1 VKVVGLTGGIG
12 SGKSTVA
19 ALLVARGAH
28 LVDADL
34 IVRELQEPGQPVFEA
49 MVERFGA
56 EIVGPDGTLDRQGVA
71 NVVFS
76 DPEALAALNAIVHPA
91 VGAEMVRRVKEHEG
105 TDDVVVVDI
114 PLLNVAT
121 SAIGMDGVL
130 VVDVPV
136 ETQVARLV
144 EFRGF
149 PEADARARIGRQITR
164 EERLAGADFVIDNAG
179 DQASLVAQVD
189 AAWQWIATLPDGP

>member
-1 VKVVGLTGGIG
+1 MKVVGLTGGIG
-12 SGKSTVA
+12 SGKTTVA
-19 ALLVARGAH
+19 ALLVAHGAH

-34 IVRELQEPGQPVFEA
+34 LVRELQTPGQPVFEA
-49 MVERFGA
+49 MVERFGPN
-56 EIVGPDGTLDRQGVA
+56 IVATDGTLDRQGVA
-71 NVVFS
+71 NVVFQ
-76 DPEALAALNAIVHPA
+76 DPDALAALNAIVHPA

-136 ETQVARLV
+136 ETQVERLV

-149 PEADARARIGRQITR
+149 PEADARARIDKQISR
-164 EERLAGADFVIDNAG
+164 DERLAGADFVIDNAG
-179 DQASLVAQVD
+179 DPSALAAQVD
-189 AAWQWIATLPDGP
+189 AAWAWIATLPDRP